1 MKRYAIVLMFCAFVT
16 SAHAEYSGA
25 PYLEIW
31 PDARSTALGGAMTG
45 LVDDGYATYW
55 NPGGLGFQ
63 RGIGIAFTGANWLPG
78 LWPGMF
84 LGYGSA
90 NYGFTN
96 VPAKG
101 MNLTAGLNWD
111 CLNTGRAKTLN
122 EEGESIG
129 VFTVTDQAIGLHAG
143 IADERMGLGLSLKYI
158 VANQIV
164 WLVGEPQAFSPGRA
178 VGLDLGGLLK
188 LTRSVSLGASIDN
201 IGTDLVY
208 NNPYGDHAFL
218 PLMVHLGIAG
228 SPLDTKSYRI
238 RLLADVSQILPYGGN
253 ADSFGHELHD
263 ELRDAWKSLG
273 VEATCK
279 RLFSW
284 FALSGRVGYFED
296 VSGVRGGFVF
306 GRDSSARR
314 SLSIIDVFSR
324 SKRHLAGDSL
334 RSIGLC
340 YGFGLGY
347 KDYVRL
353 DVSDD
358 HLIYGFP
365 TSNIKFSLTVRDLL
379 GFISDLKAKPRL

>member
-1 MKRYAIVLMFCAFVT
+1 
-16 SAHAEYSGA
+16 
-25 PYLEIW
+25 
-31 PDARSTALGGAMTG
+31 MTG
-45 LVDDGYATYW
+45 LADDGYAAYW

-63 RGIGIAFTGANWLPG
+63 RGIGVAFTGANWLPD

-90 NYGFTN
+90 NYGFPN
-96 VPAKG
+96 VPGRG

-111 CLNTGRAKTLN
+111 YLNTGREKALN
-122 EEGESIG
+122 DEGKSIG
-129 VFTVTDQAIGLHAG
+129 VFTVFDQAVGLHAG
-143 IADERMGLGLSLKYI
+143 IADERMGLGLNLKYI

-164 WLVGEPQAFSPGRA
+164 WLAGEPQTFSPGRA

-188 LTRSVSLGASIDN
+188 LTHSVSLGASVDN

-208 NNPYGDHAFL
+208 NNHYGDHAFL

-228 SPLDTKSYRI
+228 SPIDTKSYRI
-238 RLLADVSQILPYGGN
+238 RLLADVSQVLPYDGH
-253 ADSFGHELHD
+253 ADSFGEDLHD

-279 RLFSW
+279 QLFSR
-284 FALSGRVGYFED
+284 FSLSGRVGYFED
-296 VSGVRGGFVF
+296 ARGVRGGFMF
-306 GRDSSARR
+306 GRDDSARR
-314 SLSIIDVFSR
+314 SLSIIDVFSK

-340 YGFGLGY
+340 YGIGLGY

-358 HLIYGFP
+358 HLIYDFP
-365 TSNIKFSLTVRDLL
+365 TSNIKFSLTVHDLL
-379 GFISDLKAKPRL
+379 GLISDLEPKPRR

>member
-1 MKRYAIVLMFCAFVT
+1 MKRYAIGLMFCAFVS
-16 SAHAEYSGA
+16 SAHAMSPGA

-45 LVDDGYATYW
+45 LADDGYAAYW

-63 RGIGIAFTGANWLPG
+63 RGIGIAATGANWLPG

-84 LGYGSA
+84 LGYEAAS
-90 NYGFTN
+90 YCFTN
-96 VPAKG
+96 FPAKG
-101 MNLTAGLNWD
+101 LNLVTGVNWNYLD
-111 CLNTGRAKTLN
+111 LGKAMTLD

-129 VFTVTDQAIGLHAG
+129 VSEATDHAVGIHAG
-143 IADERMGLGLSLKYI
+143 VADERIGLGVNLKY
-158 VANQIV
+158 VTADGYV
-164 WLVGEPQAFSPGRA
+164 WSIGPLLQGFHPGRA
-178 VGLDLGGLLK
+178 LAIDLGGLLK
-188 LTRSVSLGASIDN
+188 LTRSVSLGASVDN

-208 NNPYGDHAFL
+208 DGSSGEHASL

-238 RLLADVSQILPYGGN
+238 RLLADVSQILLYGGD
-253 ADSFGHELHD
+253 ADSFSHDLHD

-279 RLFSW
+279 RLFSR
-284 FALSGRVGYFED
+284 FSLSGRVGYFED

-314 SLSIIDVFSR
+314 SLSIIDVFSK
-324 SKRHLAGDSL
+324 SKRHQAGDSL

-340 YGFGLGY
+340 YGIGLGY

-358 HLIYGFP
+358 HLIYDFP
-365 TSNIKFSLTVRDLL
+365 TSNTKFSLTVRDLL
-379 GFISDLKAKPRL
+379 GLISDLKAKR